1 MKPTV
6 SVIIPSYDHAAFVGA
21 AVRSALDQSFGDL
34 EVVVTDDGS
43 TDGTPDVVRRFD
55 DPRVRLNVLPDNRG
69 AAIAIND
76 TIERARGEFLC
87 MLSSDDFFLPGKIEK
102 EVRFLR
108 ENPGIAAVFGL
119 PKLVDESG
127 APYASE
133 PGPFA
138 VFGAPFRENLTTRA
152 DWLRRFF
159 FKGNCL
165 CHPTAMVR
173 RSVFDAIGRFDPR
186 LANLPD
192 FDLWV
197 RLCARFDIHVMR
209 EELTAM
215 RIRDGMRNMSA
226 PRDDTRRRVAIEEYL
241 ALRHY
246 REVPDALLRETF
258 AAEIAAHPAWGA
270 LPPNLLLVEVCRL
283 VGRPAHWLLAF
294 DALSDE
300 AERDGDYR
308 RLIDFTGSVDLFGVL
323 SPTGEAGRGQLSAL
337 RVEVARLRTVLER
350 VGRGLQRLQKRS
362 LGYKLGRGL
371 GGLGETV
378 DRLRS
383 LVDFHRRAPQ
393 KPAKADGPAL
403 TGKNVGDHIADA
415 VRPGGAEGPVERK

>member
-1 MKPTV
+1 VKPTV

-43 TDGTPDVVRRFD
+43 TDGTADVVGRFD
-55 DPRVRLNVLPDNRG
+55 DPRVRLHVFPDNRG
-69 AAIAIND
+69 AAIAVND
-76 TIERARGEFLC
+76 TVERARGEFLC
-87 MLSSDDFFLPGKIEK
+87 MLSSDDCFLPGKIERQ
-102 EVRFLR
+102 VGFLR
-108 ENPGIAAVFGL
+108 QNPGIAAVFGL

-127 APYASE
+127 APYAAE
-133 PGPFA
+133 PGSFA
-138 VFGAPFRENLTTRA
+138 VFGAPFRENLTSRA

-197 RLCARFDIHVMR
+197 RLCARFDIHVMP

-215 RIRDGMRNMSA
+215 RIRDDMRNMSA
-226 PRDDTRRRVAIEEYL
+226 PRDDTRRRVAVEESL
-241 ALRHY
+241 VLRHY
-246 REVPDALLRETF
+246 RTLPETLLRETF
-258 AAEIAAHPAWGA
+258 AAEIAARPAWA
-270 LPPNLLLVEVCRL
+270 TLPPNLLLAEVCRL
-283 VGRPAHWLLAF
+283 VRRPAHWLLAF

-308 RLIDFTGSVDLFGVL
+308 RLIDFTGAVDLFGVMP
-323 SPTGEAGRGQLSAL
+323 STDEGGREERSAL
-337 RVEVARLRTVLER
+337 RADVARLRTALER
-350 VGRGLQRLQKRS
+350 IGRGLERLQKRS
-362 LGYKLGRGL
+362 LGYRLGRHL
-371 GGLGETV
+371 GGLGAGV
-378 DRLRS
+378 DRLRQV
-383 LVDFHRRAPQ
+383 VDVHRRASQ
-393 KPAKADGPAL
+393 KPVKAGGPAL
-403 TGKNVGDHIADA
+403 AGKNVDDHVADA
-415 VRPGGAEGPVERK
+415 VSRAGTEGAVERK